1 MAFATREE
9 LAEWAENL
17 KHSSLCIIVE
27 GPHDR
32 KAIALV
38 GIPAQQVVTL
48 GRPLYQVAEFV
59 AEKHRRAVILT
70 DLDRKGR
77 ELYGKLRKE
86 LMQQGVKVDNTYR
99 EFLQKKT
106 RLSHIEGINTYFS
119 NMEEE
124 K

>member
-1 MAFATREE
+1 MAFATRAE
-9 LAEWAENL
+9 LGEWAENL

-27 GPHDR
+27 GSHDK
-32 KAIALV
+32 KALTQV
-38 GIPAQQVVTL
+38 GIPAQQIVAL